1 MINKNYGKLTSP
13 NSIQYAPRSFR
24 ENDSLVIPRIDDDQA
39 YFARG
44 WYKVVNVKPQYDAV
58 TQTIYVK
65 QWITNE
71 SEKTITAEYIINPRL
86 VDTRKKAKKYSKLR
100 MTLFCMEH
108 GIWNDVKDFL
118 EKIGYY
124 DLFVMAQYFL
134 DTDDYF
140 QRGIA
145 MFKDSYADVNHPK
158 EEIETLVKT
167 MLNFAFDGYEIINE
181 DADEEDL
188 DVSTTTDNVGL

>member
-1 MINKNYGKLTSP
+1 MLNKNYGKLTSS
-13 NSIQYAPRSFR
+13 NSVQYAPRSFR
-24 ENDSLVIPRIDDDQA
+24 ENDSLVVPRIDDDQA
-39 YFARG
+39 YLTRG

-58 TQTIYVK
+58 TQITYIK

-71 SEKTITAEYIINPRL
+71 SEKTITAEYVVNPRPI
-86 VDTRKKAKKYSKLR
+86 DTRKKAKKYSKLR
-100 MTLFCMEH
+100 MTLFCMEQ
-108 GIWNDVKDFL
+108 GIWNDVKEFL

-145 MFKDSYADVNHPK
+145 MFEDAYADVNRSK
-158 EEIETLVKT
+158 EEIESLVET
-167 MLNFAFDGYEIINE
+167 MLNFAFDGYEILNE
-181 DADEEDL
+181 DADEEL
-188 DVSTTTDNVGL
+188 DTSSTANNAGL

>member
-1 MINKNYGKLTSP
+1 MLNKNYGKLTSS

-24 ENDSLVIPRIDDDQA
+24 ENDSLVVPRIDDDQA
-39 YFARG
+39 YLTRG

-58 TQTIYVK
+58 AQITYIK

-71 SEKTITAEYIINPRL
+71 SEKTITAEYVVNPRP

-100 MTLFCMEH
+100 MTLFCMEQ
-108 GIWNDVKDFL
+108 GIWNDVKEFL

-145 MFKDSYADVNHPK
+145 MFKDAYADVNHSK
-158 EEIETLVKT
+158 EEIESLIET
-167 MLNFAFDGYEIINE
+167 MLGFSFDGYEILNE
-181 DADEEDL
+181 DADEEL
-188 DVSTTTDNVGL
+188 HTSSTANNAGL

>member
-1 MINKNYGKLTSP
+1 MLNKNYGKLTSS

-24 ENDSLVIPRIDDDQA
+24 ENDSLVVPRIDDDHA

-58 TQTIYVK
+58 TKTAHIK

-71 SEKTITAEYIINPRL
+71 NEKTITAEYIINSLP

-100 MTLFCMEH
+100 MTLFCMQQN
-108 GIWNDVKDFL
+108 IWEKVKKFL
-118 EKIGYY
+118 EHVGYY

-140 QRGIA
+140 QQGIS
-145 MFKDSYADVNHPK
+145 MFKQQYIADGGTA
-158 EEIETLVKT
+158 EEIDSLVET
-167 MLNFAFDGYEIINE
+167 MLNLVFDGYEQVEVKNT
-181 DADEEDL
+181 AC
-188 DVSTTTDNVGL
+188 NN

>member
-1 MINKNYGKLTSP
+1 MLNKNYGKLTSS
-13 NSIQYAPRSFR
+13 NSIQYAPRSFH
-24 ENDSLVIPRIDDDQA
+24 ENDSLVVPRIDDDEA

-44 WYKVVNVKPQYDAV
+44 WYKVVNVKPQYDAA
-58 TQTIYVK
+58 TQMTYIK

-71 SEKTITAEYIINPRL
+71 SEKTITAEYITTPRP

-100 MTLFCMEH
+100 MTLFCMEQ
-108 GIWNDVKDFL
+108 GIWNDVKEFL

-145 MFKDSYADVNHPK
+145 MFEDAYADANRSK
-158 EEIETLVKT
+158 EEIESLVET
-167 MLNFAFDGYEIINE
+167 MLNFAFDGYEILNE
-181 DADEEDL
+181 DADEEL
-188 DVSTTTDNVGL
+188 DASSTANNAGL

>member
-1 MINKNYGKLTSP
+1 MLNKNYGKLTSS

-24 ENDSLVIPRIDDDQA
+24 ENDSLVVPRIDDDQA
-39 YFARG
+39 YLARG

-58 TQTIYVK
+58 TQITYIK

-71 SEKTITAEYIINPRL
+71 SEKTITAEYVVNPRPI
-86 VDTRKKAKKYSKLR
+86 DTRKKAKKYSKLR
-100 MTLFCMEH
+100 MTLFCMEQ
-108 GIWNDVKDFL
+108 GIWNDVKEFL

-145 MFKDSYADVNHPK
+145 MFEDAYADANRSK
-158 EEIETLVKT
+158 EEIESLVET
-167 MLNFAFDGYEIINE
+167 MLNFAFDGYEQVEVKNT
-181 DADEEDL
+181 A
-188 DVSTTTDNVGL
+188 NNN

>member
-1 MINKNYGKLTSP
+1 MLNKNYGKLTSS

-24 ENDSLVIPRIDDDQA
+24 ENDSLVVPRIDDDQA
-39 YFARG
+39 YLTRG

-58 TQTIYVK
+58 TQIIYIK
-65 QWITNE
+65 QWIINE
-71 SEKTITAEYIINPRL
+71 SEKTITAEYVVNPRP

-100 MTLFCMEH
+100 ITLFCMEQ
-108 GIWNDVKDFL
+108 GIWNDVKEFL

-145 MFKDSYADVNHPK
+145 MFEDAYADANRSK
-158 EEIETLVKT
+158 EEIESLVET
-167 MLNFAFDGYEIINE
+167 MLNFAFDGYEILND
-181 DADEEDL
+181 DADEEL
-188 DVSTTTDNVGL
+188 DVSTTANNAGL

>member
-1 MINKNYGKLTSP
+1 MLNKNYGKLTSS

-24 ENDSLVIPRIDDDQA
+24 ENDSLVVPRIDDDQA

-58 TQTIYVK
+58 SQITYIK
-65 QWITNE
+65 QWIANE
-71 SEKTITAEYIINPRL
+71 SEKTITAEYVVNPRPI
-86 VDTRKKAKKYSKLR
+86 DTRKKAKKYSKLR
-100 MTLFCMEH
+100 MTLFCMEQ
-108 GIWNDVKDFL
+108 GIWNDVKEFL

-145 MFKDSYADVNHPK
+145 MFEDAYADVNRSK
-158 EEIETLVKT
+158 EEIKSLVET
-167 MLNFAFDGYEIINE
+167 MLNFAFDGYEILNE
-181 DADEEDL
+181 DADEEL
-188 DVSTTTDNVGL
+188 DTSSTANNAGL

>member
-1 MINKNYGKLTSP
+1 MLNKNYGKLTSS

-24 ENDSLVIPRIDDDQA
+24 ENDSLVVPRIDDDQA
-39 YFARG
+39 YLTRG

-58 TQTIYVK
+58 TQITYIK

-71 SEKTITAEYIINPRL
+71 SEKTITAEYVVNPRPI
-86 VDTRKKAKKYSKLR
+86 DTRKKAKKYSKLR
-100 MTLFCMEH
+100 MTLFCMEQ
-108 GIWNDVKDFL
+108 GIWNDVKEFL

-145 MFKDSYADVNHPK
+145 MFEDAYADANRSK
-158 EEIETLVKT
+158 EEIESLVET
-167 MLNFAFDGYEIINE
+167 MLNFAFDGYEILNE
-181 DADEEDL
+181 DADEEL
-188 DVSTTTDNVGL
+188 DVSTTANNAGL

>member
-1 MINKNYGKLTSP
+1 MRNKNYGKLTSS
-13 NSIQYAPRSFR
+13 NSNQYAPRSFR
-24 ENDSLVIPRIDDDQA
+24 ENDSLVVPRIDDDQA
-39 YFARG
+39 YLTRG

-58 TQTIYVK
+58 TQITYIK

-71 SEKTITAEYIINPRL
+71 SEKTITAEYVVNPRP
-86 VDTRKKAKKYSKLR
+86 VDTRKKAKKYIKLK
-100 MTLFCMEH
+100 MTLFCMEQ
-108 GIWNDVKDFL
+108 GIWNDVKEFL

-145 MFKDSYADVNHPK
+145 MFEDAYADANRSK
-158 EEIETLVKT
+158 EEIESLVET
-167 MLNFAFDGYEIINE
+167 MLNFAFDGYEILNE
-181 DADEEDL
+181 DADEEL
-188 DVSTTTDNVGL
+188 DVSTTANNAGL

>member
-1 MINKNYGKLTSP
+1 MLNKNYGKLTSS

-24 ENDSLVIPRIDDDQA
+24 ENDSLVVPRIDDDQA
-39 YFARG
+39 YLTRG

-58 TQTIYVK
+58 TQITYIK

-71 SEKTITAEYIINPRL
+71 SEKTITAEYVINPRPI
-86 VDTRKKAKKYSKLR
+86 DTRKKAKKYSKLR
-100 MTLFCMEH
+100 MTLFCMEQ
-108 GIWNDVKDFL
+108 GIWNDVKEFL

-145 MFKDSYADVNHPK
+145 MFEDAYADVNRSK
-158 EEIETLVKT
+158 EEIESLVET
-167 MLNFAFDGYEIINE
+167 MLNFAFDGYEILNE
-181 DADEEDL
+181 DADEEL
-188 DVSTTTDNVGL
+188 DTSSTANNAGL